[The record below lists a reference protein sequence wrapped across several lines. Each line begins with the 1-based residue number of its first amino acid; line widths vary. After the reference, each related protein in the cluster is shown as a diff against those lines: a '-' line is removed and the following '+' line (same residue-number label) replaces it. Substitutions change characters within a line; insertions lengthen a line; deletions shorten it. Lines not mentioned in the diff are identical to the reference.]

1 MVPTVTGSS
10 WCLGWYSPPVANDD
24 QIRLLLVEDVA
35 QVSQYVRNLLTHQK
49 RVRLLDTVTD
59 GRAVL
64 DQVRELRPDAL
75 MVDALLQGKVNGLE
89 VAEQVRQ
96 AGIRIPIIIITVPQK
111 PVRAGEGMGIVEVL
125 SMPFSGY
132 ELMNALARSD
142 TRYRA
147 SAPSAM
153 SRSYAV
159 YSGKGGVGRTTIA
172 YNLAVSFGQMPG
184 VRSVLIDGDMQ
195 FSDLR
200 GLLRVPDTAPSI
212 LQLPTDRIAESD
224 LASVLWRDP
233 SGIDLLL
240 APPRVEQAEMVTSR
254 DIEKV
259 ISLLRRIYN
268 VVVIDTPPNISDT
281 TLAYLDDA
289 DSILSVITPDR
300 NSVRS
305 ARLAGQAFIAA
316 GMSPSK
322 MMLILNRAGGPGL
335 NPEQLAAELGRLP
348 DVSIPD
354 DPQLIKATTAEGVP
368 FVLAQPKA
376 KASQQIVEIAH
387 RLTAPPAQT
396 AVRPVAVPSLA
407 GSPI

>member
-1 MVPTVTGSS
+1 
-10 WCLGWYSPPVANDD
+10 VATDD
-24 QIRLLLVEDVA
+24 QIRLLLVEDVT

-49 RVRLLDTVTD
+49 QIRLLDTVTD
-59 GRAVL
+59 GRAVM
-64 DQVRELRPDAL
+64 DQIRELRPDAL

-111 PVRAGEGMGIVEVL
+111 PVKAGEGMGIVEVL
-125 SMPFSGY
+125 AMPFSGY
-132 ELMNALARSD
+132 ELMNALNHSAAE
-142 TRYRA
+142 YRA
-147 SAPSAM
+147 SSPSAM

-184 VRSVLIDGDMQ
+184 VRVVLIDGDLQ
-195 FSDLR
+195 FGDLR

-240 APPRVEQAEMVTSR
+240 APPRVEQAEMVTAR
-254 DIEKV
+254 DVEKV

-268 VVVIDTPPNISDT
+268 VVVIDSPPAINDT

-289 DSILSVITPDR
+289 DSILSIITPDR
-300 NSVRS
+300 NSVRA
-305 ARLAGQAFIAA
+305 ARLAGQAFVAA
-316 GMSPSK
+316 GMSPQK
-322 MMLILNRAGGPGL
+322 MMLVMNRAGSPGL
-335 NPEQLAAELGRLP
+335 KPEQLGAELGRLP
-348 DVSIPD
+348 DIAIPD
-354 DPQLIKATTAEGVP
+354 DPQLVKATTAEGVP

-376 KASQQIVEIAH
+376 KASQEIMGIAQ
-387 RLTAPPAQT
+387 RLTAPPSPAP
-396 AVRPVAVPSLA
+396 ARPAAAPVLA
-407 GSPI
+407 KSPT

>member
-1 MVPTVTGSS
+1 
-10 WCLGWYSPPVANDD
+10 VATDD
-24 QIRLLLVEDVA
+24 QIRLLLVEDVV

-49 RVRLLDTVTD
+49 QIRLLDTVTD
-59 GRAVL
+59 GRVVL

-111 PVRAGEGMGIVEVL
+111 PVKAGDGMGIVEVL

-132 ELMNALARSD
+132 ELMNALNHSVAE
-142 TRYRA
+142 YRA

-184 VRSVLIDGDMQ
+184 VRVVLIDGDLQ
-195 FSDLR
+195 FGDLR

-240 APPRVEQAEMVTSR
+240 APPRVEQAEMVTAR
-254 DIEKV
+254 DVEKV

-268 VVVIDTPPNISDT
+268 VVVIDSPPAINDT

-289 DSILSVITPDR
+289 DSILSVVTPDR
-300 NSVRS
+300 NSIRA
-305 ARLAGQAFIAA
+305 ARLAGQAFVAA
-316 GMSPSK
+316 GMPPQK
-322 MMLILNRAGGPGL
+322 MMLVMNRAGGPGIT
-335 NPEQLAAELGRLP
+335 PEQMAAELGRLP
-348 DVSIPD
+348 DVAIPD
-354 DPQLIKATTAEGVP
+354 DPQLVKATTAEGVP

-376 KASQQIVEIAH
+376 KASQQITGIAQQ
-387 RLTAPPAQT
+387 LMTPPAQAAPRPAAAPALSRST
-396 AVRPVAVPSLA
+396 A
-407 GSPI
+407 

>member
-1 MVPTVTGSS
+1 VPEVTGSFLS
-10 WCLGWYSPPVANDD
+10 LGWYSPAVAPDD
-24 QIRLLLVEDVA
+24 QIRLLLVDDVA

-49 RVRLLDTVTD
+49 QIRLLDTVTD

-64 DQVRELRPDAL
+64 DQIRELRPDAL
-75 MVDALLQGKVNGLE
+75 MVDALLQGKVNGLD

-111 PVRAGEGMGIVEVL
+111 PVKAGDGMGIVEVL

-132 ELMNALARSD
+132 ELMNALNHSV
-142 TRYRA
+142 TEYRA
-147 SAPSAM
+147 SSPSAM

-159 YSGKGGVGRTTIA
+159 YSGKGGVGRTTIS

-184 VRSVLIDGDMQ
+184 VRVVLIDGDLQ
-195 FSDLR
+195 FGDLR

-212 LQLPTDRIAESD
+212 LQLPTDRVAESD

-240 APPRVEQAEMVTSR
+240 APPRVEQAEMVTAR
-254 DIEKV
+254 DVEKV

-268 VVVIDTPPNISDT
+268 VVVIDSPPAINDT

-289 DSILSVITPDR
+289 DSILSIVTPDR
-300 NSVRS
+300 NSIRT
-305 ARLAGQAFIAA
+305 ARLAGQAFVAA
-316 GMSPSK
+316 GMSPQK
-322 MMLILNRAGGPGL
+322 MMLVMNRAGSPGIK
-335 NPEQLAAELGRLP
+335 PEQMGTELGRLP
-348 DVSIPD
+348 DVAIPD
-354 DPQLIKATTAEGVP
+354 DPQLVKATTAEGVP

-376 KASQQIVEIAH
+376 QASLQIAGIAE
-387 RLTAPPAQT
+387 RLMAPPDQVA
-396 AVRPVAVPSLA
+396 ARPPVAPVLA
-407 GSPI
+407 KSPA